1 VVKDTLNQ
9 TLFFV
14 RLEASEIGNHMQDK
28 IRVTIMDDHQ
38 SIVDGYRYRLSQVPE
53 IELVTTLAYGD
64 DLEPALKEQPVDVL
78 ILDVHV
84 PASPNN
90 PNPYPILHTIPK
102 LLQSYPD
109 MEILVIS
116 MFGDRSLIRA
126 VVEAGASGYVLK
138 NDSLV
143 IKDLG
148 KMILSVAKGDVC
160 FSEKAW
166 KTFLGKRDEPLTSRQ
181 LEALSLCAAYPNSK
195 TAELARKMKIAN
207 STLRNLLSTVY
218 IKLGVQTR
226 AAAIAKA
233 RELGIITPDSTA
245 FPL

>member
-1 VVKDTLNQ
+1 MK
-9 TLFFV
+9 
-14 RLEASEIGNHMQDK
+14 DK

-38 SIVDGYRYRLSQVPE
+38 SIVDGYRYRLSQVPK
-53 IELVTTLAYGD
+53 IELIATLAYGD

-84 PASPNN
+84 PVSRDN

-102 LLQSYPD
+102 LLQLYPD
-109 MEILVIS
+109 LEIVVIS

-126 VVEAGASGYVLK
+126 VVEAGASGYILK
-138 NDSLV
+138 NDSLL
-143 IKDLG
+143 IQDLG
-148 KMILSVAKGDVC
+148 KTILSVADGEIC

-166 KTFLGKRDEPLTSRQ
+166 KAYLGRRNEPFTSRQ

-207 STLRNLLSTVY
+207 STLRNLLSSVY
-218 IKLGVQTR
+218 LKLGVQTR
-226 AAAIAKA
+226 AAAIARA
-233 RELGIITPDSTA
+233 RELGMITPDSTP